1 MDAVD
6 RSELEMLR
14 LATSGKL
21 DRLNDKVEALTREV
35 ARYSEDHEKR
45 VRALEKWK
53 YAVPVSSLLVLA
65 AFLGG
70 RVL

>member
-6 RSELEMLR
+6 RSELELLR
-14 LATSGKL
+14 VSTASKL
-21 DRLNDKVEALTREV
+21 DRLTDKVDALTREV
-35 ARYSEDHEKR
+35 ERFSDDHEKR
-45 VRALEKWK
+45 MRALEKWK

-70 RVL
+70 KVL

>member
-1 MDAVD
+1 MD
-6 RSELEMLR
+6 RSELEILR
-14 LATSGKL
+14 ITTSNKL
-21 DRLNDKVEALTREV
+21 DRLNDKVDALTREV
-35 ARYSEDHEKR
+35 ARFSDDHERR
-45 VRALEKWK
+45 VRSLEKWK

>member
-6 RSELEMLR
+6 RSELEILR
-14 LATSGKL
+14 ITTSNKL
-21 DRLNDKVEALTREV
+21 DRLNDKVDSLTREV
-35 ARYSEDHEKR
+35 ARFSDDHERR
-45 VRALEKWK
+45 VRSLEKWK

>member
-6 RSELEMLR
+6 RSELELLR
-14 LATSGKL
+14 ITTSAKL
-21 DRLNDKVEALTREV
+21 DKLSDKVDVLTRDLE
-35 ARYSEDHEKR
+35 RFTGDHERR
-45 VRALEKWK
+45 VRVLEKWK

-70 RVL
+70 RTL

>member
-6 RSELEMLR
+6 RSELELLR
-14 LATSGKL
+14 ITTAGKL
-21 DRLNDKVEALTREV
+21 DRMTDKIDVLTREV
-35 ARYSEDHEKR
+35 ERFSADHEKR
-45 VRALEKWK
+45 VRTLEKWK

>member
-14 LATSGKL
+14 LQTSSKL
-21 DRLNDKVEALTREV
+21 DRLTDKVDVLTREV
-35 ARYSEDHEKR
+35 ERFSGDHEKR
-45 VRALEKWK
+45 VRSLEKWK

-65 AFLGG
+65 AFFGGKLG
-70 RVL
+70 